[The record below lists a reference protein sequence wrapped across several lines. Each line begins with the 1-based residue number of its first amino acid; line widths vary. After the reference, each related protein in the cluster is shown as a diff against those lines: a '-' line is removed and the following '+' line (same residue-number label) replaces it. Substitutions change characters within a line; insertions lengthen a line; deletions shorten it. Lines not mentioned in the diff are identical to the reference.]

1 MVRHEERDDEGRTN
15 IRRQERKQEPNKIAE
30 TNQGARSEI
39 TQFRHYFLPTPLG
52 KGRVRRGLWGRRG
65 GGAPVRRRNVFGQ
78 VAAQDPLRTSR
89 PSAVDFGDPAAIG
102 RSAGTIDVVHMLEV
116 SPDIGDRDRD
126 EDGKNTWRGTPGIAK
141 AFETDAGA
149 LYGCVALP
157 VTDKHMVRCKG
168 CGELSMSAK
177 TCDRNG
183 QRFQQHVPSLL
194 GARPEVTGIGM
205 SFTFRGCDGVKNTG
219 QSFSHVAAS
228 SWIME

>member
-1 MVRHEERDDEGRTN
+1 M
-15 IRRQERKQEPNKIAE
+15 QLPN
-30 TNQGARSEI
+30 QS
-39 TQFRHYFLPTPLG
+39 RHYYLPNSPW

-65 GGAPVRRRNVFGQ
+65 GGAPVCRRDLFGQ
-78 VAAQDPLRTSR
+78 ISAQDSLRTSR
-89 PSAVDFGDPAAIG
+89 PSAVDFAGPAAIG
-102 RSAGTIDVVHMLEV
+102 RSARTVNVVHVLEV

-141 AFETDAGA
+141 AFETDAGT

-177 TCDRNG
+177 TCENRNG
-183 QRFQQHVPSLL
+183 QRYQQHVPSLL
-194 GARPEVTGIGM
+194 GARPEATGTGM

-219 QSFSHVAAS
+219 QSLSRVAAS
-228 SWIME
+228 SWILE